1 MSNSNLMGLIPVSD
15 GWLSQKFS
23 AGHKGLDI
31 GWHNI
36 EKCDVRAWNDGEV
49 IAYGADAAK
58 AWFIVLKHDNGQ
70 LSGYWHLD
78 KCPVLH
84 NGDRVKKGQ
93 KIGIRGNSGKASGTH
108 LHFLLTD
115 AYDPAHYSY
124 NTMIAHTIDP
134 LPWLYRL
141 KTDVS
146 FVPGADGFN
155 LLDLPLETREIDP
168 EAVKKAMNESIKA
181 LLERVYG
188 ELGFNV
194 EQYTLSYKLKG
205 K

>member
-1 MSNSNLMGLIPVSD
+1 MSSNLMGLIPVND
-15 GWLSQKFS
+15 GWLSQKFGP
-23 AGHKGLDI
+23 GHKGIDI
-31 GWHNI
+31 GWHNVG
-36 EKCDVRAWNDGEV
+36 KCDVRAWNDGEV
-49 IAYGADAAK
+49 IAYGADAAG

-84 NGDRVKKGQ
+84 NGDKVKKGQ
-93 KIGIRGNSGKASGTH
+93 KIGVRGSSGNSSGIH

-115 AYDPAHYSY
+115 AFNPVHYSY

-146 FVPGADGFN
+146 YVSGVNGFN

-168 EAVKKAMNESIKA
+168 AALKKVMNDSIKE

-188 ELGFNV
+188 ELGYDVKEF
-194 EQYTLSYKLKG
+194 TLSYKLKG

>member
-1 MSNSNLMGLIPVSD
+1 MSNNLMMGLIPVSD

-23 AGHKGLDI
+23 SGHKGLDI
-31 GWHNI
+31 GWHDI

-49 IAYGADAAK
+49 VAWGADAAK

-84 NGDRVKKGQ
+84 NGDKVKKGQ
-93 KIGIRGNSGKASGTH
+93 KIGIRGKSGKASGTH

-115 AYDPAHYSY
+115 AYNPVHVSY

-146 FVPGADGFN
+146 YVPGADGFN

-168 EAVKKAMNESIKA
+168 EAVKKAMNDSIKE
-181 LLERVYG
+181 LLEKVYG